1 MEKFLKQFSNLPNK
15 FIDDFYVIAKEEY
28 NEDELIIN
36 FDSVYVWLETRKDN
50 LKKILVNN
58 FEENYD
64 YHIKINKIKQLS
76 GNGMTTR
83 HDIFITPNCFKE
95 LCMISQT
102 TRAKEVR
109 KYFIEM
115 ERLVKRYYI
124 TIKEEIYK
132 QIGILENNQKP
143 KLDVKGGLI
152 YILEAQNSTTTLYK
166 LGKTEDLKNRIK
178 NYNTGNAND
187 VEPIFILKVNDVN
200 SVENCIK
207 NACKKYQYRK
217 HKEVYQ
223 IDIDVLKEVIYKCDN
238 LMKFVEMKDNKKTK
252 KERNA
257 AIERMKNKQSNYFIY
272 IDKT

>member
-1 MEKFLKQFSNLPNK
+1 MDEFIKQFSNLPKK
-15 FIDDFYVIAKEEY
+15 FIDDFYVIAKKEY

-36 FDSVYVWLETRKDN
+36 FDLVYNWLETRKHH
-50 LKKILVNN
+50 LKKVLVDN

-64 YHIKINKIKQLS
+64 YIIKINNVKQPS
-76 GNGMTTR
+76 GNGVSMR

-102 TRAKEVR
+102 ARAKEVR

-115 ERLVKRYYI
+115 EKIVKRYHT
-124 TIKEEIYK
+124 TIKEEMYK
-132 QIGILENNQKP
+132 QIGILEKNQKP
-143 KLDVKGGLI
+143 KLDVKGGII

-166 LGKTEDLKNRIK
+166 LGKTEDLKNRIE

-187 VEPIFILKVNDVN
+187 VEPIFILKVNDVD

-217 HKEVYQ
+217 HKEIYQ
-223 IDIDVLKEVIYKCDN
+223 IDIDVLKEVIYKCDD

-252 KERNA
+252 KERNN
-257 AIERMKNKQSNYFIY
+257 AIKRMKNKESNYFVY
-272 IDKT
+272 IAKE